1 MIIPRPTCNHALWLT
16 VDQVDHSI
24 SHLCTLRQP
33 TATVIVPFLL
43 PPPPPPPPLLR
54 PQENYFAATSIGGHA
69 FHAAHALFLPGR
81 PQTPLEIDEEGCYS
95 AVHPD
100 VLPYEMMAPGIAYST
115 TLLSSSFA
123 LISFCYYIQSVG
135 RLVDC
140 VDGVACSLI
149 V

>member
-1 MIIPRPTCNHALWLT
+1 MIHHYCWYPTIERRSVEVLYTIIPRPTCNHALWLT

-81 PQTPLEIDEEGCYS
+81 PQTPLEIDEGGCYP
-95 AVHPD
+95 A
-100 VLPYEMMAPGIAYST
+100 A
-115 TLLSSSFA
+115 
-123 LISFCYYIQSVG
+123 
-135 RLVDC
+135 
-140 VDGVACSLI
+140 
-149 V
+149 